1 MGIWGSGDHPQEQR
15 KSKKQSNKL
24 AYFSFPSVSPQ
35 ISEEGN
41 KKEDKT
47 ELVSKDL
54 VVLEKDP
61 AEVFS
66 ARAFPPNSDSDRL
79 RLCIRADLG

>member
-1 MGIWGSGDHPQEQR
+1 MGIWGSGDHLQEQR

-35 ISEEGN
+35 ISEEGK

-47 ELVSKDL
+47 ELGSKNL
-54 VVLEKDP
+54 VAPGKNP
-61 AEVFS
+61 AEIFS
-66 ARAFPPNSDSDRL
+66 ARAFPPNSDSDGL
-79 RLCIRADLG
+79 RLCVRADLG